1 MTFSFLQLVLPL
13 LAFLHTF
20 PGVLF
25 YFYLFLYFFSSTLLP
40 LPQLLYIPF
49 QYCSSCS
56 SSLPMRSFPV
66 LFLLLSNTSLSSILL
81 PPPAL
86 LYIPFQYSFSSSSSP
101 IHPFPVLFF
110 LFLLSYT
117 SISSI
122 LLPPLLSFLSQYS
135 SFFSPFLYVLFQY
148 YSFTFS
154 VCVSSFSRTERNRYA
169 RVPQSQVGRWI
180 YL

>member
-56 SSLPMRSFPV
+56 SSLPIRSFPV

-86 LYIPFQYSFSSSSSP
+86 IYIPFQYFFFFLLSHTSFSSTLLPLPPLLYIHFQYSSSSSS
-101 IHPFPVLFF
+101 IIPFPVLF
-110 LFLLSYT
+110 L
-117 SISSI
+117 
-122 LLPPLLSFLSQYS
+122 
-135 SFFSPFLYVLFQY
+135 FFSLSLRPFPVLLF
-148 YSFTFS
+148 
-154 VCVSSFSRTERNRYA
+154 
-169 RVPQSQVGRWI
+169 
-180 YL
+180 YLFRLCFIFLAHWKK